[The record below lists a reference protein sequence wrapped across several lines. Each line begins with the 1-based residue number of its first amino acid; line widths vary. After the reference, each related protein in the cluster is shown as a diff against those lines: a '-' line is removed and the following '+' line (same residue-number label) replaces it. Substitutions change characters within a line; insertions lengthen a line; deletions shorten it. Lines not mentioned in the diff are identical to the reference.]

1 MEKGIDKLTGE
12 LAKLADQL
20 SKAIPKGYT
29 ELVKEYAY
37 SHLMKAILSGVAVI
51 ALVIILVLSIV
62 GVIKYIKYYTKNQ
75 ESFTFEQKE
84 FHSNLQIGGTVIG
97 IFGLGFLI
105 VSTVVACCNVASNL
119 EHFVAPNYYML
130 KTIIGK

>member
-12 LAKLADQL
+12 LAELADRL

-51 ALVIILVLSIV
+51 VLVVILVLSIV
-62 GVIKYIKYYTKNQ
+62 GVIKYIKYYIKNQ

-84 FHSNLQIGGTVIG
+84 FHSNLQIAGAIIG
-97 IFGLGFLI
+97 VFGLAFLI
-105 VSTVVACCNVASNL
+105 SSTVAACCNVASNL
-119 EHFVAPNYYML
+119 ERFVAPNYYML
-130 KTIIGK
+130 KTIVGK

>member
-20 SKAIPKGYT
+20 SKAIPKGYA

-51 ALVIILVLSIV
+51 ALVVIFVLAIV
-62 GVIKYIKYYTKNQ
+62 GVIKYFKYYTKNKPNLTIEQ
-75 ESFTFEQKE
+75 EE
-84 FHSNLQIGGTVIG
+84 FHSTLQIIIGVIG
-97 IFGLGFLI
+97 IFGIVFL
-105 VSTVVACCNVASNL
+105 VFSTVSACCSVASNL
-119 EHFVAPNYYML
+119 ERFVAPNYYML

>member
-20 SKAIPKGYT
+20 SKAIPKGYA

-37 SHLMKAILSGVAVI
+37 SHLMKAILSGVAVL
-51 ALVIILVLSIV
+51 ALVVILVFSIV
-62 GVIKYIKYYTKNQ
+62 GVIKYIKYYIKNQ
-75 ESFTFEQKE
+75 ENFTFEQKE
-84 FHSNLQIGGTVIG
+84 FHNTLQIVGTLVGVLILT
-97 IFGLGFLI
+97 ILI
-105 VSTVVACCNVASNL
+105 VTTVVACCNVASNL

>member
-20 SKAIPKGYT
+20 SKAIPKGYA

-51 ALVIILVLSIV
+51 ALVVILVLSIF

-75 ESFTFEQKE
+75 SSFTFEQKE
-84 FHSNLQIGGTVIG
+84 FHSTLQIAGAVIG
-97 IFGLGFLI
+97 IFGLAFLI
-105 VSTVVACCNVASNL
+105 ATTVAACCNVASNL
-119 EHFVAPNYYML
+119 ERFVAPNYYML